1 MDTMMSMAAPPVLQ
15 GSSGYYTWQRQLRI
29 YVNGV
34 NPMMWEEITGTAY
47 FHENQLKLHWNDKHA
62 GEPNHQQAED
72 HACIVN
78 LVATNQDMFRERN
91 AKTKEE
97 NAKAHHNTP
106 SSQGVNSKSHEQSK
120 VRKEL
125 ERGPDEE
132 VYHITSTE
140 SYDQDTTDS
149 GGICSNLPLVPFW
162 ARSVIEPLLL
172 QISMNSAVTLI
183 LPIPVIPVLLFI

>member
-149 GGICSNLPLVPFW
+149 GGICSNLPLVPIW

>member
-1 MDTMMSMAAPPVLQ
+1 MNKAKVYI
-15 GSSGYYTWQRQLRI
+15 SSHYCSLSLLESKHCI
-29 YVNGV
+29 Y
-34 NPMMWEEITGTAY
+34 
-47 FHENQLKLHWNDKHA
+47 H
-62 GEPNHQQAED
+62 
-72 HACIVN
+72 
-78 LVATNQDMFRERN
+78 
-91 AKTKEE
+91 
-97 NAKAHHNTP
+97 TP
-106 SSQGVNSKSHEQSK
+106 

-149 GGICSNLPLVPFW
+149 GGMCSNLPLVPIW

-183 LPIPVIPVLLFI
+183 LPIPVFPVLLFI